1 MSNEY
6 NPPLGIAFRL
16 CGLASDRVLFSRVS
30 PSPEVF
36 HHPKSEVYPDQW
48 FVAIPGSGQNA
59 GCYAI
64 KSKNTGKVLFS
75 RMSPDPRVGHI
86 DGDGKYPDNWF
97 KFEAGS
103 GKYAGYFRLRAVAS
117 DTVLVSRTSTGTDTQ
132 VINYPATSAKYDDQ
146 YFTILFD
153 KDQLSTKGQSN
164 LGGLQYAR
172 PRITTLDASRLPT
185 PPGGWKFANLVN
197 PSKPDS
203 NLSHYPV
210 LLFGSYTYTA
220 LSSAKDDNRM
230 KIVAWDRNR
239 NLVKE
244 LEKPGA
250 RYLWNITFNA
260 GNQTVTF
267 TGQSN
272 QSIQATLDELVV
284 RPAVVYLPSSSG
296 PILPYTLTYAAADPS
311 RFPVIKNGPYSFWP
325 ASFKD
330 GRKSFCIA
338 VADRDNLVQKLIE
351 CPGGKVIRD
360 VQVNDAQRTIG
371 LIGQDGSKATFNY
384 DIALTCFYDFWLL
397 VVGPGLIAGAAAS
410 GLDRPYIPR
419 YKLSALERAS
429 LVGYSKFPCG
439 PFDNTGRREDIFDSP
454 FPRYQELPYSAAVV
468 ESGWSRIV
476 DSTLI
481 STKNPSISRNT
492 FFVTSSRI
500 STNTCDNRQSWPYP
514 LQLPTHL
521 ILCPLTIRP
530 FEILSCAPHQL
541 DQHIPGKVF
550 WTLCLFSF
558 FMRSD
563 RCYWCL

>member
-132 VINYPATSAKYDDQ
+132 VINYPATGAKYDDQ

-296 PILPYTLTYAAADPS
+296 PILPYTLTFAAADPS

-360 VQVNDAQRTIG
+360 VQVNDAQRTIW

-384 DIALTCFYDFWLL
+384 DIALTCFYDFCNFTKDAFLL
-397 VVGPGLIAGAAAS
+397 LAKDFDVTLSDTNAAF
-410 GLDRPYIPR
+410 R
-419 YKLSALERAS
+419 
-429 LVGYSKFPCG
+429 V
-439 PFDNTGRREDIFDSP
+439 
-454 FPRYQELPYSAAVV
+454 
-468 ESGWSRIV
+468 
-476 DSTLI
+476 
-481 STKNPSISRNT
+481 
-492 FFVTSSRI
+492 
-500 STNTCDNRQSWPYP
+500 
-514 LQLPTHL
+514 
-521 ILCPLTIRP
+521 
-530 FEILSCAPHQL
+530 PH
-541 DQHIPGKVF
+541 
-550 WTLCLFSF
+550 
-558 FMRSD
+558 
-563 RCYWCL
+563 